1 MVADKKVYAFI
12 HHEFVPLTEAYLH
25 ISDLAIQRG
34 YGIFDYFWIQR
45 GQPLFFEDYLDRF
58 YQSAG
63 LMQLPVPL
71 ERRALREKALE
82 LIRLNNFPLSGM
94 KLLLTGGYSE
104 SGYEPGTPNLVLI
117 EQAVAYPEQENV
129 EKGIKIIT
137 HEYQRELPAAKT
149 INYNM
154 GIRLIGQI
162 KEKGAQ
168 DVLYH
173 QNGIVTEF
181 PRSNFFIVKQD
192 NTIATPAREVL
203 KGITRKNVLDL
214 AAATYA
220 TEEGNITF
228 EDVQQA
234 KEAFQTSTTKRIVPI
249 VQINDTL
256 IGTGKPGSVTLAL
269 LQQLEALEQQYI
281 DQTK

>member
-1 MVADKKVYAFI
+1 MAAERKVYAFI
-12 HHEFVPLTEAYLH
+12 HHEFVPLAEAYLH

-34 YGIFDYFWIQR
+34 YGIFDYFWIQH
-45 GQPLFFEDYLDRF
+45 GQPLFLEDYLNRF
-58 YQSAG
+58 YQSAD

-71 ERRALREKALE
+71 EREALREKVLE

-104 SGYEPGTPNLVLI
+104 GGYEPGTPNLVLI
-117 EQAVAYPEQENV
+117 EQAVEYPEQENV

-137 HEYQRELPAAKT
+137 HQYQRELPAAKT

-162 KEKGAQ
+162 REKGAQ

-173 QNGIVTEF
+173 QHGIITEF

-192 NTIATPAREVL
+192 NTIATPAHEVL
-203 KGITRKNVLDL
+203 KGVTRKNVLEL
-214 AAATYA
+214 ASATYA
-220 TEEGNITF
+220 TEEGDITLD
-228 EDVQQA
+228 DVLQA

-249 VQINDTL
+249 VQVNDTL
-256 IGTGKPGSVTLAL
+256 IGTGRPGPVTLAL
-269 LQQLEALEQQYI
+269 LEQLEALEQQYLA
-281 DQTK
+281 QYK